1 MDNIGVVPGR
11 IIIQQPLD
19 GAFNMAA
26 DEVLLERAI
35 REQRIILRLFQWNPW
50 AVSLGKHQ
58 SLNRVHT
65 ETCRQKKV
73 MVVRRLTGGRAVLH
87 ARELTYSIYVPTTTD
102 RAGFHHDI
110 ALQVGQ
116 AICNG
121 LRSLDADVEWVPKG
135 RSILGQRSSLC
146 FASVARGEILW
157 RGKKVVGSAQR
168 VLNNVILQHGS
179 ILMDHGH
186 EQIADL
192 FLDSRDQSAD
202 ILTSHTATL
211 REILGDVPP
220 YSETITSLVNGFR
233 QHFGGLDVEEEL
245 SHDET
250 RTIAQRANSF
260 YLGGWEMGTVG
271 MYTRT
276 NGCAA

>member
-1 MDNIGVVPGR
+1 LDNIGVIPGR
-11 IIIQQPLD
+11 IIVQQPLD

-26 DEVLLERAI
+26 DEILLEQAV
-35 REQRIILRLFQWNPW
+35 REQRVILRLFQWDPW

-58 SLNRVHT
+58 SLNRVDT
-65 ETCRQKKV
+65 EACRRKKV

-87 ARELTYSIYVPTTTD
+87 ARELTYSIYVPTNND

-116 AICNG
+116 AICQG

-135 RSILGQRSSLC
+135 RSVLGQRTSLC
-146 FASVARGEILW
+146 FASVARGEIVW

-168 VLNNVILQHGS
+168 VLNNAILQHGS

-192 FLDSRDQSAD
+192 FLDSRNRMTN
-202 ILTSHTATL
+202 ILISHTATL
-211 REILGDVPP
+211 REILGKVPS
-220 YSETITSLVNGFR
+220 YSETTTSLVNGFR
-233 QHFGGLDVEEEL
+233 QYFGGLNVEEEL

-250 RTIAQRANSF
+250 RKIAQRANSF

-271 MYTRT
+271 MYTHAD
-276 NGCAA
+276 GCAA